1 MQGLW
6 LLDMKGMPTFHY
18 RIFSTVVFKTKT
30 RRQKKCV
37 KVHTTLTKLYIL
49 YLLTLIL
56 TLSPGRLFN
65 VASENSESINVLM
78 LNYRRLTTSSSVN
91 INSQ

>member
-30 RRQKKCV
+30 RRQKKGV

-56 TLSPGRLFN
+56 TLSPGRLLN
-65 VASENSESINVLM
+65 VASEGSESIHVL
-78 LNYRRLTTSSSVN
+78 V
-91 INSQ
+91 